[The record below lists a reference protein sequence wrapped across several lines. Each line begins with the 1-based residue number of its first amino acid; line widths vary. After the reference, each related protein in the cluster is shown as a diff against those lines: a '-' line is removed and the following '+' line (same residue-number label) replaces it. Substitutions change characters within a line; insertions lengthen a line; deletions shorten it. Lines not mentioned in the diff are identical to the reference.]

1 MVAEHGPLHRI
12 SERVRKQ
19 ILHVLIS
26 LVMEEMVDV
35 ARQIS
40 QERIEQ
46 RTVEEMPGRIVE
58 PASNDKVAAED
69 ECKSLA
75 MDIKNHKSSVS
86 DLAEQLSATEE
97 RLTAVVRIIAEP
109 GTSAAKAKKMRLYQQ
124 TLQGLKVILRE
135 RVLERFEEQCRT
147 PWRKLCR

>member
-1 MVAEHGPLHRI
+1 MVAVHVPLHRI

-19 ILHVLIS
+19 ILDVLIP
-26 LVMEEMVDV
+26 LVMEDMVDV

-40 QERIEQ
+40 QDRIER
-46 RTVEEMPGRIVE
+46 RTVEDMPGRIVE

-75 MDIKNHKSSVS
+75 MDIKNHKSAVS

-97 RLTAVVRIIAEP
+97 RLTAVVRIIAEL
-109 GTSAAKAKKMRLYQQ
+109 GSSAAKAKKMRQDVQ
-124 TLQGLKVILRE
+124 T
-135 RVLERFEEQCRT
+135 
-147 PWRKLCR
+147 

>member
-1 MVAEHGPLHRI
+1 MVAEHGPLHRS

-75 MDIKNHKSSVS
+75 TDIKNHKSAVS
-86 DLAEQLSATEE
+86 DLAEQL
-97 RLTAVVRIIAEP
+97 
-109 GTSAAKAKKMRLYQQ
+109 
-124 TLQGLKVILRE
+124 
-135 RVLERFEEQCRT
+135 CH
-147 PWRKLCR
+147 

>member
-1 MVAEHGPLHRI
+1 
-12 SERVRKQ
+12 
-19 ILHVLIS
+19 
-26 LVMEEMVDV
+26 MVDV

-40 QERIEQ
+40 QERIER

-58 PASNDKVAAED
+58 PASNGKVAAED

-75 MDIKNHKSSVS
+75 MDIKNQKSAVS

-109 GTSAAKAKKMRLYQQ
+109 GASAAKAKKMRQDVQ
-124 TLQGLKVILRE
+124 TKWGLKVILRE
-135 RVLERFEEQCRT
+135 RVLERIEDHCRT

>member
-1 MVAEHGPLHRI
+1 MAAGHGPLHRI

-26 LVMEEMVDV
+26 LVMKEMVDV

-75 MDIKNHKSSVS
+75 MDIKNHKSAVS

-109 GTSAAKAKKMRLYQQ
+109 GTSAAKAKKMRLNQQ
-124 TLQGLKVILRE
+124 TQKGLKVILRE
-135 RVLERFEEQCRT
+135 RVLERFEEQCGT